1 MVKPDVDD
9 WETIPFYKPK
19 PTAECE
25 NGYGG
30 RLVIHEVLKMT
41 STLKEIIVKGASSD
55 EIEKQAKK
63 EGMMSMIEDGLFKAV
78 QGMTTV
84 EEVLRVISE

>member
-1 MVKPDVDD
+1 MSKAGRI
-9 WETIPFYKPK
+9 IP
-19 PTAECE
+19 ECE
-25 NGYGG
+25 GDTVLVEMLGYKRPNHQYG
-30 RLVIHEVLKMT
+30 IHEVLKMT
-41 STLKEIIVKGASSD
+41 STLKELIIKGASSD